1 MFVDNCVA
9 TADANLPSVT
19 RIFGKTD
26 VVLIFDNEPRNKDIV
41 KKMEECIEDHYSLV
55 IWPTMME
62 NYKDINEMI
71 LDGFTE
77 EEIQDIIDNNTFVN
91 LRAKIEFINWK
102 KV

>member
-1 MFVDNCVA
+1 
-9 TADANLPSVT
+9 
-19 RIFGKTD
+19 
-26 VVLIFDNEPRNKDIV
+26 
-41 KKMEECIEDHYSLV
+41 
-55 IWPTMME
+55 
-62 NYKDINEMI
+62 MI